1 MTILAGTILHV
12 GGNNIIDRLQSA
24 GFGNTKMPIEPIR
37 EVGNLN
43 IVDKVPGEP
52 DFTFTLESFDVSTE
66 IEAWLT
72 GSVGDGT
79 PSGAPGSSDPAGTE
93 YPIDGVHTQFVN
105 ITSPWRDPLSSAGN
119 IVAGHIVPG
128 YFPTKISY
136 KYGVK
141 ENASES
147 VELAGS
153 TFYYH
158 AAPPVEKY
166 ATGDGVTTTFTTG
179 ADQAV
184 PYREYGVGGTT
195 FRSIFGVIVNGV
207 LQTKNIDYS
216 TAPTDSANPA
226 VASITF
232 FKAPASGATIK
243 FCYFT
248 TSSRQFPPSLNATA
262 VVKPAAVRGRNIC
275 VFLGSGASAAQLGQV
290 QSATVEYT
298 VKGQVERELCSY
310 EVTGYT
316 VLETDVT
323 GSIVIRSRDITHLF
337 NTLATTTGLAQSEVY
352 GWLNI
357 NPIPMSIKIQNPKNP
372 AVILKTLYVSD
383 AMFDMPDP
391 GVKVNQPI
399 DFTFSFQSQSGTF
412 KVYKGDSGF

>member
-12 GGNNIIDRLQSA
+12 GGNNVIDRLQSA
-24 GFGNTKMPIEPIR
+24 GFGNTKMPIEAIR

-52 DFTFTLESFDVSTE
+52 DFTFSLESLDVSTE

-72 GSVGDGT
+72 GTIGGGT
-79 PSGAPGSSDPAGTE
+79 PTTAPGYTDAAGTE

-105 ITSPWRDPLSSAGN
+105 IVSPWRDPLSSAGT

-128 YFPTKISY
+128 YFPTKMSY
-136 KYGVK
+136 KFGVK
-141 ENASES
+141 ENASET
-147 VELAGS
+147 VELSGS

-158 AAPPVEKY
+158 ESAPVEHY
-166 ATGDGVTTTFTTG
+166 ATGDGATTAFTTPD
-179 ADQAV
+179 AAA

-207 LQTKNIDYS
+207 LQTKQIDY
-216 TAPTDSANPA
+216 TTTPTDGSTGTAT
-226 VASITF
+226 VTF
-232 FKAPASGATIK
+232 FNAPPSGATIK

-248 TSSRQFPPSLNATA
+248 TAARAYPTSLNSSA

-275 VFLGSGASAAQLGQV
+275 VFLGSGGAASQLGAV
-290 QSATVEYT
+290 QSASIEYMC
-298 VKGQVERELCSY
+298 KGQVERELCSY

-316 VLETDVT
+316 VLSTDVT
-323 GSIVIRSRDITHLF
+323 GSVVIRSRDIAQFYSVLSKI
-337 NTLATTTGLAQSEVY
+337 TGLNSASEVV

-357 NPIPMSIKIQNPKNP
+357 NPIPLSVKIQNPKNP
-372 AVILKTLYVSD
+372 AAILKTLYVND
-383 AMFDMPDP
+383 AMFDMPDAS
-391 GVKVNQPI
+391 VKVNTPV
-399 DFTFSFQSQSGTF
+399 DFTLNFESQTGTF
-412 KVYKGDSGF
+412 SVYKGDSGF

>member
-24 GFGNTKMPIEPIR
+24 GFGNTKMPMEAIR
-37 EVGNLN
+37 EVGNIN

-52 DFTFTLESFDVSTE
+52 DFSFTMESFDVSTE

-72 GSVGDGT
+72 GKIGGGT
-79 PSGAPGSSDPAGTE
+79 ATTAPGAADPAGTE

-119 IVAGHIVPG
+119 ITAGHIVPG

-141 ENASES
+141 ENASET
-147 VELAGS
+147 VELQGS

-158 AAPPVEKY
+158 QSAPVEVFK
-166 ATGDGVTTTFTTG
+166 TGDGATATFSTPD
-179 ADQAV
+179 AAA

-195 FRSIFGVIVNGV
+195 FRSIFGVLVNGV
-207 LQTKNIDYS
+207 LQTKNVDYT
-216 TAPTDSANPA
+216 TAPTDGSTAIASVTFNTAP
-226 VASITF
+226 VAAADIR
-232 FKAPASGATIK
+232 

-248 TSSRQFPPSLNATA
+248 TSAREFPTALNASA

-275 VFLGSGASAAQLGQV
+275 VFLGSGASASQLGQV
-290 QSATVEYT
+290 QSATLDYMC
-298 VKGQVERELCSY
+298 KGQVERELCSY

-316 VLETDVT
+316 VLQTDVT
-323 GSIVIRSRDITHLF
+323 GTVVIRSRDIPSLYGV
-337 NTLATTTGLAQSEVY
+337 LSKITGLASAEVM

-357 NPIPMSIKIQNPKNP
+357 NPIPLSVKIQNPKNP
-372 AVILKTLYVSD
+372 AAILKTLYVSD
-383 AMFDMPDP
+383 AMFDMPDAN
-391 GVKVNQPI
+391 VRVNQPV
-399 DFTFSFQSQSGTF
+399 DFTLNFESQTGTYS
-412 KVYKGDSGF
+412 VYKGDSGF